1 MVKPPQNLLMGWRGT
16 VVFDDNFKL
25 RAMYQ
30 AFVES
35 RPARRLVIEDDR
47 GRIAHDECFH
57 YPNLDHVVHYHY
69 PDFYMFMIDR
79 DLTRASI
86 NGNQVMRGEL
96 PINFKGGSKKLESY
110 EKVSISVVEQQK
122 CPIRR
127 G

>member
-35 RPARRLVIEDDR
+35 RPAIRLVIEDGR
-47 GRIAHDECFH
+47 GRVVHDECFH

-69 PDFYMFMIDR
+69 PDFYMFTIDR

-96 PINFKGGSKKLESY
+96 TVSFKPASTAITNY
-110 EKVSISVVEQQK
+110 ENVIVSVVNVK
-122 CPIRR
+122 HCSGR
-127 G
+127 